1 MRRAGVIAILLIV
14 LVLFAGCGQRV
25 PTRNST
31 SKNPW
36 GNATPTPNQ
45 GSAAATTVVPTT
57 TSPFQQ
63 VTVYPTG
70 KVTPVPTN
78 RNPPPVANA
87 TANLTLLDEKNMV
100 FIYNRTAFTY
110 NLETPPLLIDYT
122 LTVPNIT
129 KTRVVTDPVSGDDET
144 VTITYPDPAASFEV
158 TVRDVNTKRV
168 LVQNGYGGN
177 YDVAFSKQIW
187 VRYPGNYYIEF
198 FGTRLTADIKFWVL
212 NGT

>member
-1 MRRAGVIAILLIV
+1 MRRAGGIAILLIV
-14 LVLFAGCGQRV
+14 LVLLAGCGQRV

-45 GSAAATTVVPTT
+45 GSAVQTAIVPTT

-63 VTVYPTG
+63 VTLYPTG
-70 KVTPVPTN
+70 KTTPVPTN

-110 NLETPPLLIDYT
+110 DLENPPLLIDYT

-144 VTITYPDPAASFEV
+144 VTITYPDPAAAFEV
-158 TVRDVNTKRV
+158 TVRDLKTKRV
-168 LVQNGYGGN
+168 LLQNGYGGN
-177 YDVAFSKQIW
+177 YDVAYSKQLW
-187 VRYPGNYYIEF
+187 VRYPGNYYIEL

>member
-45 GSAAATTVVPTT
+45 GSAVATPVVPTT

-78 RNPPPVANA
+78 RNPPPIANA